1 MLNIDKQSKKAR
13 LSSSRQQKTMNTRYM
28 DYMRY
33 AERAELAVSSADRTV
48 SMLGMMCAVAADQ
61 GEIVAFAS
69 REFKSN
75 WPDPRIGKDRGFG
88 PNFPGVSEEDL

>member
-1 MLNIDKQSKKAR
+1 
-13 LSSSRQQKTMNTRYM
+13 MNTHYT

-48 SMLGMMCAVAADQ
+48 SMLGMMCAVAADH
-61 GEIVAFAS
+61 GDIVAFAS
-69 REFKSN
+69 REFSSN
-75 WPDPRIGKDRGFG
+75 WPDPRIGKDGTESGQSARHHGFG